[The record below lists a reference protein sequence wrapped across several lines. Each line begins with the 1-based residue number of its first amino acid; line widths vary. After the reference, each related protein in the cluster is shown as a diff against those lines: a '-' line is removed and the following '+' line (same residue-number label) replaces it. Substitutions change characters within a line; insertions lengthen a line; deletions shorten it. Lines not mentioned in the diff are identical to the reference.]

1 MLRDART
8 RWTPRVPALVVH
20 RHSVRRSPFSGTMLN
35 LIIPVIRN
43 CRDLAVGSPRLNY
56 QGALAC
62 HCRHGPVIQT
72 KTGHS
77 KTGAVRRG
85 GNLVVNEFIDA
96 LLSDL
101 RFDKVEMMGMRGPN
115 AWSLHHARSADLWGY
130 MLCAGKA

>member
-43 CRDLAVGSPRLNY
+43 CRDLAIGSPRLNY

-77 KTGAVRRG
+77 KTGAVRSEEHTSE
-85 GNLVVNEFIDA
+85 LQA
-96 LLSDL
+96 L
-101 RFDKVEMMGMRGPN
+101 MRISYAVFCLKKKQNNQTNKDTP
-115 AWSLHHARSADLWGY
+115 SI
-130 MLCAGKA
+130 